1 MKLQQMIELVRKHH
15 PDLGSNEI
23 VHLLNQASDEFCSRT
38 LLLDEATQ
46 FSTVADQR
54 YYGLKESILEI
65 KSVDIVDDDGNTL
78 SINRLMGRPEYRGL
92 NIMAKVSWMWGGT
105 RHYGTFIRET
115 KLHIFA
121 RTVNGKIKKIIKK
134 KEKIMAKTAAWQRK
148 EGKNPSGGL
157 NAKGRASYNKE
168 TGGNLQA
175 PQPEGGSRKNSF
187 CARMRGMKKK
197 TYWS

>member
-1 MKLQQMIELVRKHH
+1 MIELVRKHH

-78 SINRLMGRPEYRGL
+78 SINRLMGRPEYRDL
-92 NIMAKVSWMWGGT
+92 T
-105 RHYGTFIRET
+105 
-115 KLHIFA
+115 
-121 RTVNGKIKKIIKK
+121 
-134 KEKIMAKTAAWQRK
+134 
-148 EGKNPSGGL
+148 
-157 NAKGRASYNKE
+157 
-168 TGGNLQA
+168 
-175 PQPEGGSRKNSF
+175 
-187 CARMRGMKKK
+187 
-197 TYWS
+197 